1 MLYFIEVVLPLAVS
15 KTFTYQVSE
24 AEFHYIQIGM
34 RVAVPFGKTKIYTAL
49 VLDKNNTP
57 PQLYEAKEI
66 HQILDENPVVNSF
79 QIEHWKW
86 IASYYMCSLGEV
98 FRSALPA
105 GYILESETII
115 SAKEHSEIDSND
127 LKDD

>member
-66 HQILDENPVVNSF
+66 HQILDEKPVVNLH

-98 FRSALPA
+98 FRSALPS
-105 GYILESETII
+105 GYIL
-115 SAKEHSEIDSND
+115 
-127 LKDD
+127 

>member
-49 VLDKNNTP
+49 VLDK
-57 PQLYEAKEI
+57 LYDDYN
-66 HQILDENPVVNSF
+66 LDDGNE
-79 QIEHWKW
+79 
-86 IASYYMCSLGEV
+86 L
-98 FRSALPA
+98 
-105 GYILESETII
+105 II
-115 SAKEHSEIDSND
+115 TKATNKNKN
-127 LKDD
+127 LKITL